1 LHRSGCARRLLGTL
15 ACLKALRASLLLGL
29 SFSAFAQTPPAEER
43 VIYEK
48 DAKEMVELALSRKLP
63 NTLKRGAVPTAAV
76 AEKIHEAV
84 ASSVFGADHMRKQRP
99 FKAIRSGDFWVVYGT
114 LQGGGLGGTAV
125 SVIRAVNGEVLGVVH
140 QQ

>member
-1 LHRSGCARRLLGTL
+1 MNALG
-15 ACLKALRASLLLGL
+15 ASLLLAL
-29 SFSAFAQTPPAEER
+29 SFSVFAQIPAAEER
-43 VIYEK
+43 AIYEK
-48 DAKEMVELALSRKLP
+48 DAKEMVEMALSRKLP

-76 AEKIHEAV
+76 AEKIHEAI
-84 ASSVFGADHMRKQRP
+84 ASSVFGANHIRKQKP

-125 SVIRAVNGEVLGVVH
+125 SVIRAANGEVLGVVH